1 MKKRLSLISCFFVA
15 GFGVNAQ
22 TSIKESQ
29 NIAVPAS
36 VEETIR
42 WDKYGIT
49 SGAKKEQRSISSKLL
64 DQELHQ
70 VQVSFS
76 EPHNM
81 I

>member
-49 SGAKKEQRSISSKLL
+49 SGAKKNNVLSPVNFGSRSEGRK
-64 DQELHQ
+64 H
-70 VQVSFS
+70 
-76 EPHNM
+76 
-81 I
+81 